1 MSVSKDTLNNKSK
14 KKKKKE
20 LQQLLANIR
29 GHKNKQWVVRTY
41 NKDSMKVA
49 LFSHAVRTAHENSKA
64 DISAQL
70 DNANDCERK
79 HNKAFIFNGS
89 VK

>member
-1 MSVSKDTLNNKSK
+1 
-14 KKKKKE
+14 
-20 LQQLLANIR
+20 
-29 GHKNKQWVVRTY
+29 
-41 NKDSMKVA
+41 MKVA